1 MTRPHPGLEFIGVEH
16 RYGSASSISDIT
28 FQVTAGDVVCLLGP
42 SGCGKTTVLRLAA
55 GLEMLEK
62 GRIIIN
68 GTVMADAQTATQS
81 PPEHRNT
88 GLVFQDFALFP
99 HLSIMDNIL
108 FGLRKPDHRHIGMI
122 KRRMALMGVDTLAS
136 KYPHMLSGGQQQ
148 RVALLRAL
156 APGPQIMLLDEP
168 FSGLD
173 ADLRAQIREDTLR
186 VLKDSGVATL
196 MVTHDPEEAMYM
208 ADDML
213 VMHEGTIVQDGS
225 PTQIYHRPVNDY
237 VATLF
242 GPVNRL
248 QGRIKGRH
256 LCTALGDFPLN
267 GATPAGTSGRLL
279 IRQEGITL
287 LAAGPD
293 HLPTGHILSVRPLGR
308 DNQVRVAADDG
319 TGHCFEV
326 RALIRG
332 MFTMREGSKVSLKID
347 PDHSFVFAD

>member
-1 MTRPHPGLEFIGVEH
+1 MNHPHPGLEFIAVGH
-16 RYGSASSISDIT
+16 RYGPTSAIRNIN
-28 FQVTAGDVVCLLGP
+28 FHIGAGDVVCLLGP

-55 GLEMLEK
+55 GLETLEK

-68 GTVMADAQTATQS
+68 GTTVADADIGTQS

-88 GLVFQDFALFP
+88 GLMFQDFALFP

-108 FGLRKPDHRHIGMI
+108 FGLRKPDQQHINLI
-122 KRRMALMGVDTLAS
+122 KRRMALMGVENLAS

-156 APGPQIMLLDEP
+156 APKPQVMLLDEP

-208 ADDML
+208 ADHML
-213 VMHEGTIVQDGS
+213 VMHAGKIVQGGS
-225 PTQIYHRPVNDY
+225 PTQIYHHPVNDY

-248 QGRIKGRH
+248 QGRIENGH
-256 LCTALGDFPLN
+256 LRTALGDFPVN
-267 GATPAGTSGRLL
+267 GAAASRTEGRLL
-279 IRQEGITL
+279 IRQEGISILT
-287 LAAGPD
+287 AGPD

-308 DNQVRVAADDG
+308 DNQIRIAADDA
-319 TGHCFEV
+319 TGPCFEI
-326 RALIRG
+326 RALVRG
-332 MFTMREGSKVSLKID
+332 LFTMREGTKVRLQID
-347 PDHSFVFAD
+347 PDQSFVFAD

>member
-1 MTRPHPGLEFIGVEH
+1 MTPSHPGLEFIGIGH
-16 RYGSASSISDIT
+16 RYGSAHAIRDIN
-28 FQVTAGDVVCLLGP
+28 FQVAAGDVVCLLGP

-55 GLEMLEK
+55 GLETLEK

-68 GTVMADAQTATQS
+68 GKTVSDADMGTQS

-88 GLVFQDFALFP
+88 GLMFQDFALFP

-108 FGLRKPDHRHIGMI
+108 FGLRKPDHHHVNMM
-122 KRRMALMGVDTLAS
+122 KRRMALMGVDNLAT

-156 APGPQIMLLDEP
+156 APGPQVMLLDEP

-208 ADDML
+208 ADNML
-213 VMHEGTIVQDGS
+213 VMNEGKIVQDGT
-225 PTQIYHRPVNDY
+225 PTQIYHHPVSDY
-237 VATLF
+237 VASLF

-248 QGRIKGRH
+248 QGRIEAGH
-256 LCTALGDFPLN
+256 LRTALGDFPVN
-267 GATPAGTSGRLL
+267 GAAASRTEGRLL
-279 IRQEGITL
+279 IRQEGIAL
-287 LAAGPD
+287 LTTGPD

-308 DNQVRVAADDG
+308 DNQVRVAANDG
-319 TGHCFEV
+319 TGHCFEI

-332 MFTMREGSKVSLKID
+332 VFTLREGTKVSLQVD
-347 PDHSFVFAD
+347 PDQSFVFAD